1 MRRTPT
7 LALLA
12 SALLSGCHP
21 AGPAT
26 PAKTATPAKVEKMPG
41 EADLTTVTLTP
52 EAETRLRLKTAAVE
66 AKQVLRTRTL
76 GGEVVIPPGHAI
88 IVAAP
93 LAGTLF
99 APAAGLPAPGTP
111 VTKGQVI
118 FNLLPLLSP
127 DSRITL
133 ATTRVE
139 AEGQVKQGE
148 AQVAD
153 LKQRFERAEKLYEQ
167 KLGGIASV
175 DDARAALNGALATLK
190 AASTRRDAIDAAIKG
205 AEGGAIPSVPITA
218 EMSGMLRTLS
228 VTAGQKVAGG
238 TVLFEVVQLD
248 PIHLRVPVFV
258 GDLAKLD
265 DAQPAVVGELADVP
279 GLPTRAAR
287 RVANPPAGDPLS
299 ATVDL
304 FFAVDNKD
312 GAFRPGQR
320 VGVTLPLKGTKAGL
334 VVPLAALLRD
344 FDGGVWVYE
353 SIGSHKY
360 ARRRVRVDGV
370 IGDMASL
377 SAGPRAGAQVVTD
390 GAAEVFG
397 SEFGSK

>member
-1 MRRTPT
+1 M
-7 LALLA
+7 
-12 SALLSGCHP
+12 
-21 AGPAT
+21 
-26 PAKTATPAKVEKMPG
+26 
-41 EADLTTVTLTP
+41 
-52 EAETRLRLKTAAVE
+52 
-66 AKQVLRTRTL
+66 
-76 GGEVVIPPGHAI
+76 IPPGHAI

-99 APAAGLPAPGTP
+99 APPGGLPSPGAP
-111 VTKGQVI
+111 VKQGQVI

-127 DSRITL
+127 DSRVTF

-139 AEGQVKQGE
+139 AQGQVEQWE
-148 AQVAD
+148 AQVLGD
-153 LKQRFERAEKLYEQ
+153 KQQFERFERLRQ
-167 KLGGIASV
+167 QTLASPGQV
-175 DDARAALNGALATLK
+175 EDARVKLNVSQATLK
-190 AASTRRDAIDAAIKG
+190 AATTRRDAIDAAIKG
-205 AEGGAIPSVPITA
+205 AEGGAIPSVAITA
-218 EMSGMLRTLS
+218 EMGGMLRTLS
-228 VTAGQKVAGG
+228 VRPEQKVASGA
-238 TVLFEVVQLD
+238 VLFEVVELD
-248 PIHLRVPVFV
+248 PIHIRVPVFV
-258 GDLAKLD
+258 GDLAKID
-265 DAQPAVVGELADVP
+265 DTRPAVAGELADVP
-279 GLPTRAAR
+279 GLPTRPAR
-287 RVANPPAGDPLS
+287 RVANPPAGDPLA

-344 FDGGVWVYE
+344 YDGGVWVYE

-370 IGDMASL
+370 VGDMASL
-377 SAGPRAGAQVVTD
+377 SAGPKAGAKVVTD